1 MNSQYDLQIIIPAY
15 NAEKYIEKCLNSI
28 LSQKTQYT
36 YVITVINDGSTDET
50 SQILSKYLDDEHID
64 IISQSNKGFSGARN
78 CGLKNLVGHYLMFVD
93 SDDWICEDAIEKL
106 MNKSIEWDADIVE
119 GSVLFVDDNG
129 RTLSRKHHF
138 SSCGDKDYEETLW
151 GQPWGKVIRATVFE
165 NLCFP
170 EGFWYEDSIFEYC
183 IYPFWEKKYTIE
195 NDVYA
200 YRYNL
205 NGITYKSRGN
215 VKSIDH
221 YWIMLYLWDW
231 IKDKQIL
238 RSDEWLQISM
248 LDNMVLGYSR
258 TKDLDEKTVQSGFV
272 VPRKRYLSSFAN
284 PQRQQNKYILLDK
297 SLRKKDFGQFKLL
310 CDRWRYL

>member
-195 NDVYA
+195 NDV
-200 YRYNL
+200 
-205 NGITYKSRGN
+205 
-215 VKSIDH
+215 
-221 YWIMLYLWDW
+221 
-231 IKDKQIL
+231 
-238 RSDEWLQISM
+238 
-248 LDNMVLGYSR
+248 
-258 TKDLDEKTVQSGFV
+258 
-272 VPRKRYLSSFAN
+272 
-284 PQRQQNKYILLDK
+284 
-297 SLRKKDFGQFKLL
+297 
-310 CDRWRYL
+310 